1 MVIPDPAA
9 VLALAALEPRPGCEN
24 ELSVQSTGS
33 AGRAWNNLAA

>member
-9 VLALAALEPRPGCEN
+9 VLALAALEPRPGCDN
-24 ELSVQSTGS
+24 ELYVQSIGS